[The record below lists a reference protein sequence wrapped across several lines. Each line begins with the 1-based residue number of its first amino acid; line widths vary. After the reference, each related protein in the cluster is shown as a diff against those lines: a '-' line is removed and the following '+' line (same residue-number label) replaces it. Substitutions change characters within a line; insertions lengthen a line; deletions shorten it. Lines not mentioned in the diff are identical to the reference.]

1 MRDFLGA
8 EFCTRHSGSTKL
20 MIQTRLQGAEAEKI
34 WKLPPSDQA
43 PVFSFLA
50 QSIQKVDELEH
61 IFQFASA
68 QVEERHQMMI
78 AVQEA
83 AHKKRWHIRVNINA

>member
-1 MRDFLGA
+1 VNER
-8 EFCTRHSGSTKL
+8 E
-20 MIQTRLQGAEAEKI
+20 
-34 WKLPPSDQA
+34 
-43 PVFSFLA
+43 FSFLA
-50 QSIQKVDELEH
+50 QASQKVDELEH

-83 AHKKRWHIRVNINA
+83 AHKNVGILE